1 MAKIIVVS
9 TDCPYPANHGGRLD
23 ILMRL
28 ELLSSIGHEVD
39 LIVTYKEEIS
49 EASKEYLKKICKNV
63 YYVQRDGM
71 IKSATSD
78 MLKFLPLQIKSRAKL
93 KEIKLNKKYDYVL
106 CESEYVCSILNNAT
120 LDVTN
125 KFLRVHN
132 NEVVYY
138 KALFKD
144 ERSVFKK
151 AYYLYEMLA
160 FKYNKKNINSSF
172 DKLLFISKDEC
183 DKESRAVWL
192 PSHMPVIN
200 PFKDGKFD
208 THTCNVLFV
217 GNLFMPNNLQG
228 LIWYLN
234 NVHPIVIKEN
244 PDIKLT
250 IAGNAKNG
258 ISEELKRAISLYD
271 GKSIKLIA
279 SPSDKELQT
288 IYDENCIFINP
299 MLNGAGVKLK
309 NLDAMRNSMFVVSTS
324 IGAEGTGTID
334 GKQLVIANDEV
345 VFANYIVNYSKDISS
360 MKDIAFNAYSFIQNN
375 YDSKKVFSRIF
386 KEN

>member
-132 NEVVYY
+132 NEVV
-138 KALFKD
+138 LQ
-144 ERSVFKK
+144 
-151 AYYLYEMLA
+151 
-160 FKYNKKNINSSF
+160 
-172 DKLLFISKDEC
+172 IS
-183 DKESRAVWL
+183 
-192 PSHMPVIN
+192 I
-200 PFKDGKFD
+200 
-208 THTCNVLFV
+208 
-217 GNLFMPNNLQG
+217 
-228 LIWYLN
+228 
-234 NVHPIVIKEN
+234 
-244 PDIKLT
+244 
-250 IAGNAKNG
+250 
-258 ISEELKRAISLYD
+258 
-271 GKSIKLIA
+271 
-279 SPSDKELQT
+279 
-288 IYDENCIFINP
+288 
-299 MLNGAGVKLK
+299 
-309 NLDAMRNSMFVVSTS
+309 
-324 IGAEGTGTID
+324 
-334 GKQLVIANDEV
+334 
-345 VFANYIVNYSKDISS
+345 
-360 MKDIAFNAYSFIQNN
+360 
-375 YDSKKVFSRIF
+375 
-386 KEN
+386 